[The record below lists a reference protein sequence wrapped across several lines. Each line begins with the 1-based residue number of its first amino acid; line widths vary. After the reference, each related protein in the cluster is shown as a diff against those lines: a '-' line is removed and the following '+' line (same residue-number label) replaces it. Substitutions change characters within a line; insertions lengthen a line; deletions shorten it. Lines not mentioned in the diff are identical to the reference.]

1 MRKII
6 CHKREPPENII
17 INHEKSVTCN
27 RLPGSPSKVRS
38 CKLYNNKYMIASTQ
52 ITKTEIFA
60 FVAVPVFKLLARKVL
75 LIKRKTTE
83 TVTKGS
89 LLRK

>member
-1 MRKII
+1 
-6 CHKREPPENII
+6 
-17 INHEKSVTCN
+17 
-27 RLPGSPSKVRS
+27 
-38 CKLYNNKYMIASTQ
+38 MIASTQ

-60 FVAVPVFKLLARKVL
+60 FAAVPVFKLLTRKVL